1 MFTFEIKPIDSTKN
15 INNGTFLQ
23 TPFWCEFKSRHG
35 WQYRRFLITT
45 EIPPLN
51 LQPFFFLPLMKYV
64 FPRVTLSATI

>member
-1 MFTFEIKPIDSTKN
+1 MFTFEIKTIDSTKN

-51 LQPFFFLPLMKYV
+51 LSENSCKKEDEKNG
-64 FPRVTLSATI
+64 